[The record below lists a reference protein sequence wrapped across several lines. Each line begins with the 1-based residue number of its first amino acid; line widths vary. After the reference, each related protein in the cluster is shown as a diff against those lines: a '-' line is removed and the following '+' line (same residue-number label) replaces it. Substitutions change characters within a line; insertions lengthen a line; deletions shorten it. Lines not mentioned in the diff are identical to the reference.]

1 MKASKLAR
9 REAKTLLKLCRVD
22 GLIDASRV
30 QLVVNRL
37 IATKPRQYVAI
48 LTDFYRLFR
57 LETEMKAV
65 QVQTVIPLSDT
76 LKSDLQANLD
86 RRYGKGLEY
95 QFSQNPA
102 LLGGMR
108 VQVGSDVFDGSIRAR
123 LNALEEKFN

>member
-9 REAKTLLKLCRVD
+9 REAKTLLKLCMVD

-57 LETEMKAV
+57 LETEKKAV
-65 QVQTVIPLSDT
+65 QVQTFIPLSDT

-108 VQVGSDVFDGSIRAR
+108 VQVGSDVYDGSIRAR
-123 LNALEEKFN
+123 LAALEEKFN